1 MDHRHEHG
9 NSIQELMTIHAGW
22 EARIIRRAVM
32 IGCAVNIALMLL
44 KLTFGYYGHS
54 DALRADGFHS
64 LSDVCSD
71 IIMLAFVGISFRPSS
86 RRFTY
91 GYGKFETFASL
102 LISGL
107 LLFVTYHISEHA
119 IESISA
125 YVEGEI
131 LPHPDGWTVIAV
143 LVAMG
148 AKECLFHYYK
158 STGKK
163 TRCAALVSSAWHH
176 RADALASIATLIG
189 VGCAHFLGENWRIL
203 DAIASLIIALLIL
216 GTGLRLF
223 VRAFNELM
231 DTSLPQGDVKDAER
245 LILNCEGVVNI
256 SNIRCRKSGP
266 YMIFNVMVEVEGNLS
281 INEGDVIASQIE
293 TSLINHFGSHSL
305 VGVEIKPVEK

>member
-1 MDHRHEHG
+1 
-9 NSIQELMTIHAGW
+9 MTIHAGW

-44 KLTFGYYGHS
+44 KLSFGYYGHS

-86 RRFTY
+86 RKFSY

-102 LISGL
+102 LISCL

-119 IESISA
+119 IEAISLYA
-125 YVEGEI
+125 RGGV

-148 AKECLFHYYK
+148 AKETLFHYYK

-163 TRCAALVSSAWHH
+163 TRCSALISSAWHH
-176 RADALASIATLIG
+176 RADAMASIATLIG

-203 DAIASLIIALLIL
+203 DPVASLLIALLIL
-216 GTGLRLF
+216 VTGLRLF
-223 VRAFNELM
+223 IRAFNELM
-231 DTSLPQGDVKDAER
+231 DTSLPREDVEEATNI
-245 LILNCEGVVNI
+245 ILNCKGVEGI
-256 SNIRCRKSGP
+256 SKIRCRKSGP
-266 YMIFNVMVEVEGNLS
+266 YMIFNVMIEIDGKFS
-281 INEGDVIASQIE
+281 INQGSVIASEVKNALIE
-293 TSLINHFGSHSL
+293 CFGSHTM
-305 VGVEIKPVEK
+305 VGIETKPFVNFE